1 MASFAEIQ
9 TANTFIDKN
18 LIKNELGV
26 EEDDID
32 AAIGNSVKLCL
43 ESFKNSSS
51 ILEMKAE

>member
-1 MASFAEIQ
+1 MVSFAEIQ